1 MPDADFLYAKLKM
14 AMLWLLCYFQNQ
26 LDLGRRHEPYRVSWV
41 RRLGGR
47 VRVDDPSTVALVVAE
62 GYNILSV

>member
-1 MPDADFLYAKLKM
+1 
-14 AMLWLLCYFQNQ
+14 MLETRLGKFDCEHKAIFAVSSIFQ